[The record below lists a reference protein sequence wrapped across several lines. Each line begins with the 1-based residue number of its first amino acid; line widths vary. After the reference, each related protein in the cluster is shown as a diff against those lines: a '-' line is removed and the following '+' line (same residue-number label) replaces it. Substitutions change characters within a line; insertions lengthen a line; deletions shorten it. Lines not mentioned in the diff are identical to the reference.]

1 MNILK
6 GGSSTIFKIVM
17 AQITTQLVPELVSNM
32 YVCLELYY
40 KHGEWE
46 SHVISSDEAMRTYC
60 IDQLEGYG
68 DQDPDTDD
76 YEELH
81 RCYTELPLDDL
92 IRLTIE
98 KGRNQIEHQWGWG
111 LQSVVKCKNAVEY
124 TV

>member
-1 MNILK
+1 MYR
-6 GGSSTIFKIVM
+6 
-17 AQITTQLVPELVSNM
+17 TTLTESEERRIELIYGPGPAPSPNM
-32 YVCLELYY
+32 YVCFEMYY

-46 SHVISSDEAMRTYC
+46 SHVIASDEEMRTYC

-81 RCYTELPLDDL
+81 RRYIELPLEDL
-92 IRLTIE
+92 IALTIE

-111 LQSVVKCKNAVEY
+111 LQSVTKCKNAVEY